1 MIHWWRYPIYKRQ
14 SQFDRTRFDP
24 FRCHQHMG
32 ERMKFPARTVSF
44 FWLPLILWVLG
55 AGGCLPDSRYSPY
68 TYDAV
73 QAHYA
78 DSGRRVASRLEKEQT
93 GLNHAVNRPIN
104 LKEIIEIALANN
116 PDKMMAIARIQ
127 QAEAD
132 LMRANA
138 AFFPAIGFYTEY
150 MEGDAPSA
158 YLFKKIDQRQLPP
171 QTNFNRPGRIEN
183 WESGLTG
190 RLNLFNGGR
199 NLLDRMMAETGV
211 AISRLDQ
218 QAVENSLVASAI
230 QAYYNSLAAR
240 AFIDIAR
247 ESAAT
252 VESQLRVMEVRY
264 RAGGALK
271 SDLLSLQVRLA
282 EARQTLVDSENQ
294 YRIALTALSN
304 VMGVNPE
311 PPLRLEK
318 AKVLPVRVP
327 QHYLGGVAY
336 ALEHRPEME
345 KVRQQL
351 VRSRM
356 NIDRARAGYLPRVD
370 LQGKYYMDDPDLDYE
385 TDRENWT
392 VGVMLNW
399 DIFTGFSTRAEELK
413 AKAALDEMLSA
424 DRKTALSVKMDVKN
438 AYLNAEA
445 ARARLEV
452 AQASVAA
459 AEESLSLVKKQYEGG
474 SATITRYLEAELDR
488 NRARTRAAAA
498 YYDRDKAIADIAR
511 AVGYWARISADN
523 SGTGGGN

>member
-1 MIHWWRYPIYKRQ
+1 MKYPVR
-14 SQFDRTRFDP
+14 S
-24 FRCHQHMG
+24 
-32 ERMKFPARTVSF
+32 ASF
-44 FWLPLILWVLG
+44 LWLPLLVGLLG
-55 AGGCLPDSRYSPY
+55 PAGCFSDKHYSRYA
-68 TYDAV
+68 YDAV
-73 QAHYA
+73 QTDYA
-78 DSGRRVASRLEKEQT
+78 DVRCRLSPLAEKERT
-93 GLNHAVNRPIN
+93 GRSCAVDRPVN
-104 LKEIIEIALANN
+104 LKEIIEIALSNN

-127 QAEAD
+127 GAEAD

-138 AFFPAIGFYTEY
+138 AFFPTIGFYTEY

-158 YLFKKIDQRQLPP
+158 YLFKKIDQRQLPQ
-171 QTNFNRPGRIEN
+171 QTDFNRPGRIEN

-199 NLLDRMMAETGV
+199 NLLNRMMAETGV
-211 AISRLDQ
+211 TISRLDRQ
-218 QAVENSLVASAI
+218 VVENSLVASAI
-230 QAYYNSLAAR
+230 QAYYNSLAAK

-247 ESAAT
+247 ESVVT
-252 VESQLRVMEVRY
+252 VESQLRVMNVRY

-282 EARQTLVDSENQ
+282 EARQAVVDSENQ

-304 VMGVNPE
+304 VMGVSPE
-311 PPLRLEK
+311 PPIRPRE
-318 AKVLPVRVP
+318 ARVLPVRVP
-327 QHYLGGVAY
+327 KHYLGGVAF
-336 ALEHRPEME
+336 ALNHRPELK
-345 KVRQQL
+345 KVRRQL

-356 NIDRARAGYLPRVD
+356 NIDRARAGYLPRLD
-370 LQGKYYMDDPDLDYE
+370 LQGKYYVDDPDLDYE

-399 DIFTGFSTRAEELK
+399 DIFTGFSTRSEELK
-413 AKAALDEMLSA
+413 AKAALEEMLSA

-445 ARARLEV
+445 AKARLEV
-452 AQASVAA
+452 VRASVAA

-511 AVGYWARISADN
+511 AVGYWARISAEN

>member
-1 MIHWWRYPIYKRQ
+1 MKYPVR
-14 SQFDRTRFDP
+14 S
-24 FRCHQHMG
+24 
-32 ERMKFPARTVSF
+32 ASF
-44 FWLPLILWVLG
+44 LWLPLLVGLLG
-55 AGGCLPDSRYSPY
+55 PAGCFPDKHYSRYA
-68 TYDAV
+68 YDAV
-73 QAHYA
+73 QADYEDA
-78 DSGRRVASRLEKEQT
+78 RPRLSPLAEKQRTGRSR
-93 GLNHAVNRPIN
+93 AVDRPVN

-127 QAEAD
+127 KAEAD
-132 LMRANA
+132 LMRTNA

-158 YLFKKIDQRQLPP
+158 YLFKKIDQRQLPQ
-171 QTNFNRPGRIEN
+171 QTDFNRPGRIEN

-199 NLLDRMMAETGV
+199 NLLNRMMAETGV
-211 AISRLDQ
+211 TISRLDRQ
-218 QAVENSLVASAI
+218 VVENSLVASAI
-230 QAYYNSLAAR
+230 QAYYNSLAAK

-247 ESAAT
+247 ESVAT
-252 VESQLRVMEVRY
+252 VESQLRVMNVRY

-271 SDLLSLQVRLA
+271 SDLLSLEVRLA
-282 EARQTLVDSENQ
+282 EARQAVVDSENQ

-304 VMGVNPE
+304 VMGVSPE
-311 PPLRLEK
+311 PPIRPRE
-318 AKVLPVRVP
+318 ARVLTVRVP
-327 QHYLGGVAY
+327 KHYLGGVAF
-336 ALEHRPEME
+336 ALNHRPELK
-345 KVRQQL
+345 KVRRQL

-356 NIDRARAGYLPRVD
+356 NIDRARAGYLPRLD
-370 LQGKYYMDDPDLDYE
+370 LQGKYYVDDPDLDYE

-413 AKAALDEMLSA
+413 AKAALEEMLSA

-445 ARARLEV
+445 AKARLEV
-452 AQASVAA
+452 VRASVAA

-488 NRARTRAAAA
+488 NRARNRAAAA
-498 YYDRDKAIADIAR
+498 YYDQDKAIADIAR
-511 AVGYWARISADN
+511 AVGYWAKISA
-523 SGTGGGN
+523 GGSEIK

>member
-1 MIHWWRYPIYKRQ
+1 MKYPVR
-14 SQFDRTRFDP
+14 S
-24 FRCHQHMG
+24 
-32 ERMKFPARTVSF
+32 VSF
-44 FWLPLILWVLG
+44 LWLPLLVGLLG
-55 AGGCLPDSRYSPY
+55 PAGCFSDRHYNRYA
-68 TYDAV
+68 YDAV
-73 QAHYA
+73 QADYA
-78 DSGRRVASRLEKEQT
+78 DARPSLAPLAEKEPTSQ
-93 GLNHAVNRPIN
+93 NRAVNRPVN

-158 YLFKKIDQRQLPP
+158 YLFKKIDQRQLPQ

-199 NLLDRMMAETGV
+199 NLLGRMMAETGV
-211 AISRLDQ
+211 TISRLDRQ
-218 QAVENSLVASAI
+218 VVENSLVTSSI
-230 QAYYNSLAAR
+230 QTYYNSLAAK
-240 AFIDIAR
+240 AFVDIAR
-247 ESAAT
+247 ESVVT
-252 VESQLRVMEVRY
+252 VESQLRVMNVRY

-282 EARQTLVDSENQ
+282 EARQEVVDSENQ

-304 VMGVNPE
+304 VMGVAPE
-311 PPLRLEK
+311 PPIRLRE
-318 AKVLPVRVP
+318 ARVLPVRVP
-327 QHYLGGVAY
+327 KHYLGGVAF
-336 ALEHRPEME
+336 ALNHRPELK

-356 NIDRARAGYLPRVD
+356 NIDRTRAGYLPRLD

-445 ARARLEV
+445 AKARLEV
-452 AQASVAA
+452 ARASVAA

-511 AVGYWARISADN
+511 AVGYWARISAEN